1 MKKKMADIAKKAE
14 AAWVAKQAVAAA
26 VAEAAAKL
34 DREAKGQD
42 EKGNINKEVQRKE
55 E

>member
-1 MKKKMADIAKKAE
+1 MADIAKADKA
-14 AAWVAKQAVAAA
+14 ARVAKEAVAAA
-26 VAEAAAKL
+26 EAEAVAKL